1 MLFYLVYIEKR
12 HHNPYGCQYH
22 FQRIQFPIFHV
33 NLLSGKDLLFG
44 ISITIM
50 QSDSGPGISAW
61 YVWKLN
67 GRVL

>member
-1 MLFYLVYIEKR
+1 MLFYLVYIEKG

-22 FQRIQFPIFHV
+22 V
-33 NLLSGKDLLFG
+33 NLPSGKDLLFG
-44 ISITIM
+44 VSITIM

>member
-1 MLFYLVYIEKR
+1 MAV
-12 HHNPYGCQYH
+12 NT
-22 FQRIQFPIFHV
+22 IFKEFSSPSSNV
-33 NLLSGKDLLFG
+33 NLPSGKDLLFG
-44 ISITIM
+44 VSITIM

>member
-22 FQRIQFPIFHV
+22 FQRIEFPIFHV
-33 NLLSGKDLLFG
+33 NLLSGKDLLFSA
-44 ISITIM
+44 SITVV
-50 QSDSGPGISAW
+50 QSGNGPGISAS